1 MCISLTTARGRKQE
15 ENAFH
20 SCVIGLCICWLCT
33 CLLFP
38 VSMWVYALLYTFSLC
53 VDVAHQ
59 GVYHSPDCQMSLVDW
74 TLCLKRTKMYSWVVA
89 QEAQFTACCLSLTKE
104 RQIWWIHGPIA
115 EYDGLCWSLGARQ
128 NIVGGVH
135 KLLNLSERVTLLS
148 STQGKVCKWHSR
160 SKKAKIR
167 RKHEWSMA
175 NICLKRS
182 FWKKEAAREINL
194 IYLCDV

>member
-1 MCISLTTARGRKQE
+1 MTGRICRQRQHCDNLHFPLVLCLNVFISMCISLTTARGRKQE

-59 GVYHSPDCQMSLVDW
+59 GVYHSPNCQMSLVDW

-89 QEAQFTACCLSLTKE
+89 QEAQFTACCLSLAKE
-104 RQIWWIHGPIA
+104 RQIWWIHGTNCWIW
-115 EYDGLCWSLGARQ
+115 WSLLVFGSQTEHCGWGAQ
-128 NIVGGVH
+128 AA
-135 KLLNLSERVTLLS
+135 EF
-148 STQGKVCKWHSR
+148 
-160 SKKAKIR
+160 IR
-167 RKHEWSMA
+167 KGDFVIEYTGEGM
-175 NICLKRS
+175 
-182 FWKKEAAREINL
+182 
-194 IYLCDV
+194 